1 MSCVPV
7 REVDDR
13 LLGQDLA
20 RSAEQEM
27 GVRELVADCSGEG
40 AIVRL
45 QFKKSIPEDHET
57 RLPRITMHTT
67 EDLKSQS

>member
-13 LLGQDLA
+13 LLGQDFA
-20 RSAEQEM
+20 RSAKQEM

-45 QFKKSIPEDHET
+45 Q
-57 RLPRITMHTT
+57 
-67 EDLKSQS
+67 